1 MNMPEIQSNDKAH
14 MCAQKIEPKE
24 TTKKRDMNFELLRII
39 CMILIVASHCIM
51 HSEIMKKVN
60 LYTGNY
66 YFLEFLIAFSKIS
79 VNLYILITGY
89 YMVKSKFKT
98 KKLISIWGITFFY
111 SFCTLLICELI
122 GQRVGKKVIIMNLL
136 PFISGRY
143 WFVTTYIGLYL
154 LIPFINKLINN
165 ITKKQYELL
174 VLVLFFMLVIAKT
187 IFSSVNYLLP
197 NSGDNLFWFCYLY
210 IIVAYIRLYYDKKIN
225 KNFYLMIG
233 FLASFINF
241 AVRLIGIKFLG
252 RGFGEL
258 LYFSTIFIFIAT
270 ITFFLYFKEL
280 KIRGKIINNIIGKIA
295 SATFGVYLIHDNFL
309 TKKQWLKFVMQD
321 YSFVNTYMLIPR
333 FIVTA
338 LIVFGVCIA
347 IEMIRKKLLDLIRKT
362 NMFDKFKNAKMIRKI
377 DSIAMK
383 IDNIVE

>member
-210 IIVAYIRLYYDKKIN
+210 IIGAYIRLYYDKKIN

-241 AVRLIGIKFLG
+241 EIG
-252 RGFGEL
+252 R
-258 LYFSTIFIFIAT
+258 AH
-270 ITFFLYFKEL
+270 
-280 KIRGKIINNIIGKIA
+280 
-295 SATFGVYLIHDNFL
+295 V
-309 TKKQWLKFVMQD
+309 
-321 YSFVNTYMLIPR
+321 
-333 FIVTA
+333 
-338 LIVFGVCIA
+338 
-347 IEMIRKKLLDLIRKT
+347 
-362 NMFDKFKNAKMIRKI
+362 
-377 DSIAMK
+377 
-383 IDNIVE
+383 